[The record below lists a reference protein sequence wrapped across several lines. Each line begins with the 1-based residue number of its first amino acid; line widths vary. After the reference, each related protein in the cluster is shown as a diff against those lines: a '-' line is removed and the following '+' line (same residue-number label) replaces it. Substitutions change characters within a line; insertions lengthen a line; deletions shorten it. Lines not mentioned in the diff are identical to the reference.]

1 MGSVSPLAVFN
12 PSRVGQTG
20 GGNVTSKDPGE
31 PAQTRRWHR
40 LAILC
45 VTVAVLVPMLAACG
59 GTGSSNVAA
68 PATSISGNGAGP
80 ATSVPGSSAP
90 ATPIPSPSASAIPS
104 PSPSASAIPSP
115 SANPYR
121 QFDQDV
127 ARLLDRQVAWQA
139 PKRIQVDQT
148 ARVGLV
154 IGDPS
159 LLKAQIRQLV
169 PGSYPKPSGNVRVGS
184 TIGVQLLADPN
195 DASVTPSDAID
206 ESMGEHTALLWTWY
220 VNAKHPS
227 QGLLLTAQIVTKMS
241 DGHVQQKE
249 LALTIPVDRTPQYTL
264 YQIFSNWATWAAIVA
279 ALGTTVGA
287 IWRGR
292 KKQQRK
298 KPKNKKEKSRENK
311 NDLASW
317 RSVRLSWRLC

>member
-12 PSRVGQTG
+12 PTRVGQTG

-31 PAQTRRWHR
+31 PAQTRRRHR
-40 LAILC
+40 LAMLC
-45 VTVAVLVPMLAACG
+45 VIVAVLVPMLAACG

-90 ATPIPSPSASAIPS
+90 ATPI

-298 KPKNKKEKSRENK
+298 KPKNKKPKNK
-311 NDLASW
+311 KPLRDS
-317 RSVRLSWRLC
+317 SITT